1 MNKKRRDY
9 ELEVS
14 IAVLIGKLAGIVVVF
29 GLVMYLIYRSAVS

>member
-14 IAVLIGKLAGIVVVF
+14 LAILIGKLTGIVIVA
-29 GLVMYLIYRSAVS
+29 GLVLYAIYRSAVS